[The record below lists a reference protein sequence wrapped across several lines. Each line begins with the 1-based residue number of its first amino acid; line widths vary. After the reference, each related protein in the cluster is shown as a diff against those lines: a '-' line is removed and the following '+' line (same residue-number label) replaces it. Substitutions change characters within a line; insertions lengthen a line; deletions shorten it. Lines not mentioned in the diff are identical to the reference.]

1 MGRHGGLQWGF
12 KNASEKFRS
21 ANVQLKLLKASVGT
35 LMLKIQSLRRLSI
48 LPTAHSELCS
58 YCHLKEADQSLL

>member
-35 LMLKIQSLRRLSI
+35 LMLTIQSLRRLSI
-48 LPTAHSELCS
+48 LPTAHSELCN